1 MQVQI
6 WQLLQAFGGLI
17 HYTMVGIP
25 FETNCPGKL
34 PARTMHRRHSPA
46 PDISALVVLGCAGY
60 GAFMG
65 YRLADGVDSL
75 VPNEVLIGGGLGLLI
90 GIGLLRIGNK
100 VFKRLGIGPSS
111 KLFGNA
117 SALSPQAQKVQ
128 DQKAGILTG
137 EDLIQRQ
144 ILDWLA
150 STRPDIFA
158 AHIPN
163 GGHTSWRAAHLMRV
177 GMVKGMPD
185 LILIGARGQVGFME
199 VKTEIGS
206 LRKEQRS
213 LQNLLTARG
222 LPHAVVRSPQECDQA
237 LRSWGW

>member
-1 MQVQI
+1 MS
-6 WQLLQAFGGLI
+6 
-17 HYTMVGIP
+17 
-25 FETNCPGKL
+25 
-34 PARTMHRRHSPA
+34 RRQSPA

-75 VPNEVLIGGGLGLLI
+75 VPNEMLIGGSIGLLI

-111 KLFGNA
+111 RLFGNA
-117 SALSPQAQKVQ
+117 GHPSALSPQAQKIQ
-128 DQKAGILTG
+128 DQKDGILTG
-137 EDLIQRQ
+137 EDLVQRQ

-199 VKTEIGS
+199 IKTESGS

-213 LQNLLTARG
+213 LQKLLTARS
-222 LPHAVVRSPQECDQA
+222 LPHAVVRSPKECDQA

>member
-1 MQVQI
+1 MI
-6 WQLLQAFGGLI
+6 
-17 HYTMVGIP
+17 GIP
-25 FETNCPGKL
+25 SETPWPGNL
-34 PARTMHRRHSPA
+34 PAPTMNRRDSPA
-46 PDISALVVLGCAGY
+46 LDIFALVVLGCAGY
-60 GAFMG
+60 GAFLG

-75 VPNEVLIGGGLGLLI
+75 IPNEMLIGGGIGLLI

-111 KLFGNA
+111 RLFGNA
-117 SALSPQAQKVQ
+117 GNPFLSPQAQKVQ
-128 DQKAGILTG
+128 DQKAGVLTG

-163 GGHTSWRAAHLMRV
+163 GGHTSWRASHLMRV

-199 VKTEIGS
+199 VKTETGS
-206 LRKEQRS
+206 LRKEQQS
-213 LQNLLTARG
+213 LQNLLTARS
-222 LPHAVVRSPQECDQA
+222 LPHAVVRSPEECDKA